1 MQHTQLSPAAPS
13 RTGLRTWKILAPLA
27 PILAVILWLAA
38 TFRLAMALLLAFHA
52 LIHTGFLTREP
63 DHKPGAPPWPF
74 RLDRSWILS
83 RFHASPRLNQ
93 IIGKGLVTLT
103 IAAAIV
109 AAAALLAGQGW
120 WAGPAVAS
128 AVISLVLLGLYL
140 HPMLTLGIAV
150 DAFVLSAII
159 LGWSALSYI
168 S

>member
-13 RTGLRTWKILAPLA
+13 GTELRIWKILAPLA
-27 PILAVILWLAA
+27 PLLAVILWLAA
-38 TFRLAMALLLAFHA
+38 TFRLAMVLLLAFHA

-63 DHKPGAPPWPF
+63 EHKPGAPPWPF

-83 RFHASPRLNQ
+83 RFHTSPRLTQ
-93 IIGKGLVTLT
+93 ITGKGLVAIT

-128 AVISLVLLGLYL
+128 AVASLILLGLYL

-150 DAFVLSAII
+150 DAFVLSAVI
-159 LGWSALSYI
+159 LGWPALSYI